1 MLRRQTG
8 CEGIDICACVQFR
21 IPEEARTEPY
31 RRIGGIMIPSRN
43 SCVGEDELTA
53 KSAKRPPPLRR
64 VPKKLIPDVD
74 GVDVAL
80 GHAAFA
86 MVQTMLDELVANGAI
101 SPKRMGVL
109 AKLARGRLIAVPSF
123 NAARRLLE
131 LEQAERESSLGIS
144 H

>member
-1 MLRRQTG
+1 
-8 CEGIDICACVQFR
+8 
-21 IPEEARTEPY
+21 
-31 RRIGGIMIPSRN
+31 
-43 SCVGEDELTA
+43 LTA

-64 VPKKLIPDVD
+64 VPKKLIPDVAID
-74 GVDVAL
+74 GVDLAL

-101 SPKRMGVL
+101 SLKRMGVL

-123 NAARRLLE
+123 DAARRLLE